1 METRKLEIYSLVYL
15 LIKLELTLTIA
26 TTSVQMVFSATNNVK
41 NKMCNKMGDQ
51 LLNDSLIVYLEN
63 DIFTTIDNETVIDR
77 FQNIK
82 IRRELL

>member
-1 METRKLEIYSLVYL
+1 MR
-15 LIKLELTLTIA
+15 
-26 TTSVQMVFSATNNVK
+26 
-41 NKMCNKMGDQ
+41 NKMGDQ

-82 IRRELL
+82 IHRELL